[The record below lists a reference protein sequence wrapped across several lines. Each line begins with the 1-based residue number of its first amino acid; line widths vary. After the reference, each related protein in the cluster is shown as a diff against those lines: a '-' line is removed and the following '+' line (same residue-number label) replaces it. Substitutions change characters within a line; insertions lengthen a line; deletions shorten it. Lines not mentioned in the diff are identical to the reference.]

1 MEKENKMV
9 KMSKDEA
16 EKELKGYKIIVED
29 LGNGEKEEYLIDCFM
44 AVINNKNEDRVARLM
59 ITQCNPIVM
68 LHTMKALENLR
79 REAMLQTLKGMG
91 DLGDLLSED
100 DEDEE

>member
-1 MEKENKMV
+1 MENEEKIV

-16 EKELKGYKIIVED
+16 EKELKGYKITIED
-29 LGNGEKEEYLIDCFM
+29 LGNGEKEEYITDCFM
-44 AVINNKNEDRVARLM
+44 AVVNNKDEERVARLM

-79 REAMLQTLKGMG
+79 REAILKTLKGMG
-91 DLGDLLSED
+91 DLSDLLSED